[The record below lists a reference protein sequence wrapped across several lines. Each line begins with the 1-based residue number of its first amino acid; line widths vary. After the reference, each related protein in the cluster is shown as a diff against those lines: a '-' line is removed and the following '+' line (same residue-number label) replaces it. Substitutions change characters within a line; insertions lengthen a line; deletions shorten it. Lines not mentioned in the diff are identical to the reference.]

1 MKIGHLCL
9 CFYLI
14 VVGLLTMTNFRF
26 EFSGPITGL
35 LALAAGVLQ
44 LVDK

>member
-14 VVGLLTMTNFRF
+14 AVGLLSFTTVDFTW
-26 EFSGPITGL
+26 SGPITGL
-35 LALAAGVLQ
+35 LALAAGILL
-44 LVDK
+44 LVDR